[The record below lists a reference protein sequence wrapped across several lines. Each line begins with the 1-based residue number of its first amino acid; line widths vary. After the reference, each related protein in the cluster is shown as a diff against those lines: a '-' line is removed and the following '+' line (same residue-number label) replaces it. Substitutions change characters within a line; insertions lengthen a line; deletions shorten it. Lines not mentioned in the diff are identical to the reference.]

1 MKYLIVIDSTA
12 NGRRR
17 RSYLFRSSKLVWSWT
32 SQREEAAEFA
42 NPNEAQQIIET
53 TMRLKKE
60 VRILPVSE
68 DPIGAG
74 SR

>member
-1 MKYLIVIDSTA
+1 MKYLIVIDCTA

-17 RSYLFRSSKLVWSWT
+17 RSYLFRSSKAVWSWT
-32 SQREEAAEFA
+32 SQREEAAELA

-53 TMRLKKE
+53 TMRLKKG

-68 DPIGAG
+68 DPDPC
-74 SR
+74 